1 MNLDLLSLQALV
13 VSGMFLMAILVRNS
27 WRDRARR
34 KRETEALAE
43 NIKHSKKTKTFEIK

>member
-13 VSGMFLMAILVRNS
+13 VSGMFLTVILVRNS

-34 KRETEALAE
+34 KREAQALAE
-43 NIKHSKKTKTFEIK
+43 NIKPSKKTKTFEIR